1 MFAYKGLIVDR
12 LQLRRAEELYKL
24 RVEPSRLAVL
34 FSLLVLPLAIVMIQ
48 SADQFLG
55 IGLCT
60 GGR

>member
-1 MFAYKGLIVDR
+1 MVGG

-34 FSLLVLPLAIVMIQ
+34 FPLLVLLMEIVMIQ

-55 IGLCT
+55 LGLCK